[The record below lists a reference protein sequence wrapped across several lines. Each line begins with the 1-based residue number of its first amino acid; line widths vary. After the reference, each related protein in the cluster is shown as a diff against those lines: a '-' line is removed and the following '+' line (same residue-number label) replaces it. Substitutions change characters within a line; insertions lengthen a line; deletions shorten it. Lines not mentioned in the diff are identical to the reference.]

1 MRQHPLI
8 VGLRDRLGG
17 RMEFTD
23 SENET
28 PQDGRFKAVFTA
40 TGFSLRVRRRDD
52 ENGPVALISVRDGE
66 FSSFQL
72 GPSSPVAFQIIRP
85 HSKTICRWSS
95 VLDVMWKWTE
105 IMQSPSFVSVATLP
119 PCLPSWT
126 ISPPAYRPSPTGR
139 ARSRDGSRRNLRQSL
154 SNSGPGANRG
164 DSAARL

>member
-8 VGLRDRLGG
+8 VGLRERLGG

-66 FSSFQL
+66 FLIFPTRTKLTRCLPNHQAALEDYMSLVISFGCDVEVDGNNAKYRPRLSSNL
-72 GPSSPVAFQIIRP
+72 DTML
-85 HSKTICRWSS
+85 SK
-95 VLDVMWKWTE
+95 LDD
-105 IMQSPSFVSVATLP
+105 IA
-119 PCLPSWT
+119 PCLVALAD
-126 ISPPAYRPSPTGR
+126 PP
-139 ARSRDGSRRNLRQSL
+139 GSQ
-154 SNSGPGANRG
+154 
-164 DSAARL
+164 